1 MLALCTEHASLD
13 VVKNLLAAKADFNVH
28 DKLTGDNVL
37 HLAVRWSIKIEII
50 EYLVRSLKSDLLFE
64 RNLKGETPYSICSS
78 LKNKKVAELLE

>member
-13 VVKNLLAAKADFNVH
+13 VVKHLLSAKADYNVH
-28 DKLTGDNVL
+28 GKVTGDNIL

-64 RNLKGETPYSICSS
+64 RNLKGETPYSISNS
-78 LKNKKVAELLE
+78 LKNKKVSDLLE